1 MSTTLRRCTVAQE
14 DRFAAAASARLRGLD
29 DAVEDDGLAERDAS
43 TLDSK
48 EFGFHVDDPDTGL
61 DGDEPDVVA
70 ETDTD
75 VVDALAEAFNARD
88 LDALLD
94 VVAPDG
100 EAPGLLGGDRD
111 HLPDAVESLWH
122 RRPTCCLTRG
132 RVADEVVG
140 VLWEHDGAAWWA
152 LATVHIADVDDDGII
167 GVLEFTDDP
176 SLLEEVEAATPG
188 DDLEEGSRWEE
199 WDEGAD

>member
-1 MSTTLRRCTVAQE
+1 MAPQ
-14 DRFAAAASARLRGLD
+14 DRLDAAASSRLGGLEAAPAADEDAREPESLD
-29 DAVEDDGLAERDAS
+29 TDA
-43 TLDSK
+43 
-48 EFGFHVDDPDTGL
+48 FGFHVDDPELGIDA
-61 DGDEPDVVA
+61 DEADVVA

-132 RVADEVVG
+132 RVADQVVG

-152 LATVHIADVDDDGII
+152 LAIVHIADVDDEGVI
-167 GVLEFTDDP
+167 GVLEFSDDP
-176 SLLEEVEAATPG
+176 SLLEEVDAEGPD

-199 WDEGAD
+199 WEDGAG

>member
-1 MSTTLRRCTVAQE
+1 MSATKETRVAQE
-14 DRFAAAASARLRGLD
+14 DRLGAAASARLRGLD
-29 DAVEDDGLAERDAS
+29 QAPEGDGLDDRDPSSLGA
-43 TLDSK
+43 DV
-48 EFGFHVDDPDTGL
+48 FGFHVDDPEEGI
-61 DGDEPDVVA
+61 DGDDPDVVA

-94 VVAPDG
+94 VVATDG

-122 RRPTCCLTRG
+122 RRLTCCLTRG
-132 RVADEVVG
+132 RVADQVVG
-140 VLWEHDGAAWWA
+140 VLWEHDGAEWWA
-152 LATVHIADVDDDGII
+152 LATVHISDVDDDGVV
-167 GVLEFTDDP
+167 GVLEFSDDP
-176 SLLEEVEAATPG
+176 ALLEEVEGDGPD

-199 WDEGAD
+199 WEDGAD